1 LVVDRRYF
9 LASALGSLTLA
20 GWPRAAFSDVKS
32 GKIVVI
38 VLEGGMDGLAAVPPV
53 GDAALFDQRRELV
66 PKNLLEIDKYF
77 ALNPALYN
85 FNKFLKAGMA
95 SIVHAT
101 NMPYR
106 KRSHFEGQNIMESG
120 ISTPFAVK
128 TGWLGRALDLLGLSG
143 EALSLDLPLLLRG
156 NRGTNT
162 YYPAKLKKT
171 FDPDPIIARY
181 LADVRFGKVS
191 KTFQSLSYKKN
202 ANNLGAR
209 RDPISLAKHAASEMR
224 KAAGPKAAVVRVK
237 RFDTHAN
244 QGADSGLFF
253 SQLRLVDKIFETLQ
267 VSLEEDWKNTIVV
280 TLTEFGRTVAMNGS
294 LGTDHGY
301 GSVGL
306 LAGGSGFNDKVI
318 TDWPGLKKADLHEGR
333 DLMATLDYR
342 SVLSACLEKSFG
354 LSHDLITE
362 KVFRDPMLPRFTDT
376 IFPRT

>member
-1 LVVDRRYF
+1 MVVDRRYF

-77 ALNPALYN
+77 ALNPALHN

-143 EALSLDLPLLLRG
+143 EALS
-156 NRGTNT
+156 
-162 YYPAKLKKT
+162 
-171 FDPDPIIARY
+171 
-181 LADVRFGKVS
+181 
-191 KTFQSLSYKKN
+191 
-202 ANNLGAR
+202 
-209 RDPISLAKHAASEMR
+209 
-224 KAAGPKAAVVRVK
+224 
-237 RFDTHAN
+237 
-244 QGADSGLFF
+244 
-253 SQLRLVDKIFETLQ
+253 
-267 VSLEEDWKNTIVV
+267 
-280 TLTEFGRTVAMNGS
+280 
-294 LGTDHGY
+294 
-301 GSVGL
+301 
-306 LAGGSGFNDKVI
+306 
-318 TDWPGLKKADLHEGR
+318 
-333 DLMATLDYR
+333 
-342 SVLSACLEKSFG
+342 
-354 LSHDLITE
+354 
-362 KVFRDPMLPRFTDT
+362 
-376 IFPRT
+376 